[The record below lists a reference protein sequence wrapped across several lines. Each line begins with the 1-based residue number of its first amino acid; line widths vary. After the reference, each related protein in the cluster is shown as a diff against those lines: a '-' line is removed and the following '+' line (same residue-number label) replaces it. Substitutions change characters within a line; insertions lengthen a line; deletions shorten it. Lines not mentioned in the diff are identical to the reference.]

1 MIGGKRLTIVEQFV
15 LYRQQYIRPPMTFTT
30 VPSRPRKADRSVVA
44 RGYGANAG
52 RTNGMPWDGTSPV
65 SEATE
70 IDAHKARQIPV
81 SRSAPGTPVW
91 AWDLPRLWE
100 MAQNP
105 WVKLGWRDVAV
116 QLDNAASAMADEEF
130 AADLR
135 LLGDIALIH
144 YQNWS

>member
-1 MIGGKRLTIVEQFV
+1 MIGGKRLTVIEQFV

-30 VPSRPRKADRSVVA
+30 VPAKPRKADRSVAA

-52 RTNGMPWDGTSPV
+52 RTNGMPWDGTSPCSAGADPMAKPEPKDLV
-65 SEATE
+65 G
-70 IDAHKARQIPV
+70 RQ
-81 SRSAPGTPVW
+81 SDSTPIW

-105 WVKLGWRDVAV
+105 WVKMSWRDVAV
-116 QLDNAASAMADEEF
+116 QLDAAASVMADQEF
-130 AADLR
+130 AAELR

-144 YQNWS
+144 YYGE